1 MQRLKKDLENETIK
15 SREIDEQLRQIND
28 NGSEQRNHMD
38 NVNTR
43 VRDLRQK
50 KSDIAARKTY
60 EALFFIDSKIILFNI
75 EI

>member
-1 MQRLKKDLENETIK
+1 MQRLKKDLEDETIK
-15 SREIDEQLRQIND
+15 SREIEEQLRQIVD
-28 NGSEQRNHMD
+28 NGCEQRNHMD

-60 EALFFIDSKIILFNI
+60 IKEN
-75 EI
+75 